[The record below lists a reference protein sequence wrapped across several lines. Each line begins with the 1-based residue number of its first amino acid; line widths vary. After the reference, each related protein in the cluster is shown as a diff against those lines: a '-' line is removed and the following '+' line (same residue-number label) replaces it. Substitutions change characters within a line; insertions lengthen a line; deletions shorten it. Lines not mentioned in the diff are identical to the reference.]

1 MGAAVA
7 GTTSFRP
14 APSYTTLRDVTLLLG
29 IAAIVLGV
37 MGKRKA
43 GRGASPSGR
52 GAAHRGKAQAGLLL
66 GVLTTVL
73 SILLPVLAIALL
85 SGESSDLR
93 RSVEDLIQREQ
104 VEGTQPG
111 PEAR

>member
-1 MGAAVA
+1 
-7 GTTSFRP
+7 
-14 APSYTTLRDVTLLLG
+14 
-29 IAAIVLGV
+29 

-66 GVLTTVL
+66 GVLTAVL

-104 VEGTQPG
+104 VEETQPA
-111 PEAR
+111 PQAR